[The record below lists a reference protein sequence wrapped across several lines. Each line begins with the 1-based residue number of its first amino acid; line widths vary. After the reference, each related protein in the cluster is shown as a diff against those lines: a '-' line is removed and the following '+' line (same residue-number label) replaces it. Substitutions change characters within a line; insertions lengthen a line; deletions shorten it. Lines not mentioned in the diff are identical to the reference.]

1 MGPHFI
7 NFIEAMTGDKRLS
20 APGSLWDET
29 GTLFVPVYAYIY
41 IYVMCVCARL
51 NPCVYINL

>member
-20 APGSLWDET
+20 VPGSLWDET
-29 GTLFVPVYAYIY
+29 GTWFVPVYAYIY
-41 IYVMCVCARL
+41 MSCVG
-51 NPCVYINL
+51 VTSEQM